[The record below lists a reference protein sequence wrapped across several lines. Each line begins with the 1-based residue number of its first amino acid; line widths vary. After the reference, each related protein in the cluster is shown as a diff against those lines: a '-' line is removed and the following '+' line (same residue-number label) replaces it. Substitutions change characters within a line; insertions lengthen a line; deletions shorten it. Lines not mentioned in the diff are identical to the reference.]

1 MAEYLDEQLRRAVI
15 LVAVLNLAYFWIEF
29 ATALTIGSVALLADS
44 ADFLEDASVNLLILV
59 ALGWSATRRARVG
72 ILLSGVLLLPAIAF
86 LWTLW
91 QKVYAPVP
99 PAAAPLTLVG
109 LGALFVNLFCALLL
123 ARYRY
128 HKGSITNAAFLSA
141 RNDAAANVAII
152 AAGLVTYYVHSIWP
166 DVIVGFGIAAM
177 NVDAARMIWA
187 AARDEHRFASTQG

>member
-99 PAAAPLTLVG
+99 PAAAPLGGFRCSLRQSF
-109 LGALFVNLFCALLL
+109 LRALACTV
-123 ARYRY
+123 
-128 HKGSITNAAFLSA
+128 SLSQ
-141 RNDAAANVAII
+141 REHHQCR
-152 AAGLVTYYVHSIWP
+152 LS
-166 DVIVGFGIAAM
+166 FG
-177 NVDAARMIWA
+177 
-187 AARDEHRFASTQG
+187 T

>member
-86 LWTLW
+86 LGHSGRKFMHQCRL
-91 QKVYAPVP
+91 
-99 PAAAPLTLVG
+99 
-109 LGALFVNLFCALLL
+109 
-123 ARYRY
+123 RR
-128 HKGSITNAAFLSA
+128 HLS
-141 RNDAAANVAII
+141 RWWV
-152 AAGLVTYYVHSIWP
+152 
-166 DVIVGFGIAAM
+166 
-177 NVDAARMIWA
+177 
-187 AARDEHRFASTQG
+187 